1 MKKFN
6 YYGLFLDQMEKERVL
21 KHIFSNYYEITKRK
35 NSDFITMY
43 LDHCTLLHN
52 SQCNEE
58 IKSFCDIH
66 KNEKFNITITNIG
79 FSDKAVALK
88 VDLGNV
94 PCANKTPHITIA
106 TFEGGKPVDSNNIE
120 YWIEIPP
127 IVVNTKLK
135 KV

>member
-1 MKKFN
+1 MEQFN

-21 KHIFSNYYEITKRK
+21 KHIFSNYYEIIKRR

-52 SQCNEE
+52 SQCNEKV
-58 IKSFCDIH
+58 KSFCDIH
-66 KNEKFNITITNIG
+66 KNEKFNITITDIG
-79 FSDKAVALK
+79 FSNKAIALK
-88 VDLGNV
+88 IDLDSI

-106 TFEGGKPVDSNNIE
+106 TFEEGKPVDSNNIK
-120 YWIEIPP
+120 YWTPIEP
-127 IVVNTKLK
+127 ITITTTLK

>member
-21 KHIFSNYYEITKRK
+21 KKIFKYYHEITKSK
-35 NSDFITMY
+35 NNIITIF
-43 LDHCTLLHN
+43 LDHCTLLHH
-52 SQCNEE
+52 SQCNKEVQ
-58 IKSFCDIH
+58 KFCEHHI
-66 KNEKFNITITNIG
+66 NQKFNINIINIG

-120 YWIEIPP
+120 YWIPIEP
-127 IVVNTKLK
+127 IVITAKLK
-135 KV
+135 IS